1 MKKRVLSLLL
11 CLVFLLTLAPAVTL
25 ADPLQTS
32 GDYRDLHWE
41 YNTTN
46 GRLDLSRA
54 DEGPMPEF
62 EEASDVPWAAFRASI
77 TFVAL
82 NSTFTSISTYAFY
95 GCTALTSFSVPD
107 SVTSIGYG
115 AFQGCTSL
123 RTVTFGTGIR
133 IINAYAFNG
142 CSALT
147 SLNIPN
153 GVTALGNYAFQ
164 NCTSLNSLTIGSGVT
179 SIPAGAFMGCSGLTS
194 LTIPDTV
201 ATLNRNAFRDC
212 SGITS
217 LTMPGNVAIYQDVFT
232 GCTKVQTITLTKG
245 SDKKVGSSNHSPWF
259 KTNANCTVTL
269 VDGITLIDSLAFR
282 YADKLT
288 AVTIPDSMI
297 HVYGN
302 AFDGC
307 TGLKNVYYLG
317 TKAQKDQIQIEGGNV
332 PLTKAKWTF
341 VDTGLNI
348 IQDPADLTV
357 NNGQKATF
365 SVKVKEKNVSCQ
377 WYWMFPGILD
387 EWVPVAPDAGGNK
400 ATLSFVAV
408 LDNNGMQFKC
418 VVRNAAG
425 KEKTTRVATLT
436 VLPVLPVIK
445 TQPKNVK
452 VKSGALVKL
461 SIKATGTGLTY
472 QWLRR
477 NSNAEDWGLIDGATA
492 ANYTFNCTMLDDA
505 SEYCCVVTNAD
516 GYVESNVATL
526 TVIPQP
532 ATIKTHP
539 KSTKVK
545 SGATAK
551 FSVKAT
557 GPNLSYQWFTRPD
570 AQSHWTEMAG
580 ETGANLNLVACMAL
594 NGTQYYCEVRNAD
607 GADASN
613 IATLTVTPVAF
624 AIKTQP
630 KNVKIKAGSKGKF
643 SVKATGAGLGY
654 QWYYL
659 DPNVRNDGWTPI
671 DGATSADYSFT
682 PLNSADGR
690 QYKCLV
696 TSLDGEEEYSAV
708 ASLTVTPVYIEIKTQ
723 PKDVKVKKGA
733 KAKFTV
739 KATGPCLQY
748 QWYAW
753 GPADSA
759 PTLLDGE
766 TSANLTV
773 IATEEYDGCLFFCTV
788 YNDDYPVVSDFAT
801 LTLK

>member
-11 CLVFLLTLAPAVTL
+11 CLVFLLTLLPAVTL
-25 ADPLQTS
+25 ADPQTS

-62 EEASDVPWAAFRASI
+62 EETSDVPWAAFRASI

-95 GCTALTSFSVPD
+95 GCTALTSFDVPA

-115 AFQGCTSL
+115 AFQGCTGL
-123 RTVTFGTGIR
+123 RTLSIGSGVRMIG
-133 IINAYAFNG
+133 AYAFNG

-179 SIPAGAFMGCSGLTS
+179 SIPAAAFMGCTSLTS
-194 LTIPDTV
+194 LEIPDTV
-201 ATLNRNAFRDC
+201 TKLNSSAFRDC

-217 LTMPGNVAIYQDVFT
+217 LTIPGDVTIYQDVFT

-245 SDKKVGSSNHSPWF
+245 MSRKVATSNHTPWF

-269 VDGITLIDSLAFR
+269 ADGIILIDSMAFR

-288 AVTIPDSMI
+288 AITIPDSMI

-302 AFDGC
+302 AFEGC

-348 IQDPADLTV
+348 TQDPADLTV

-387 EWVPVAPDAGGNK
+387 EWVPVAPEVGGNT

-408 LDNNGMQFKC
+408 LDNNGVQFKC

-532 ATIKTHP
+532 ATVKTHP

-551 FSVKAT
+551 FSVKAI

-624 AIKTQP
+624 AIKTNP
-630 KNVKIKAGSKGKF
+630 KNVKVKSGAVAKL
-643 SVKATGAGLGY
+643 SVKATGAGLSY
-654 QWYYL
+654 QWYRIAPRSKNLYG
-659 DPNVRNDGWTPI
+659 DKI
-671 DGATSADYSFT
+671 EGATGADYSFT
-682 PLNSADGR
+682 ACMADDG
-690 QYKCLV
+690 YGYACLV
-696 TSLDGEEEYSAV
+696 TSADGEEQLSAPGI
-708 ASLTVTPVYIEIKTQ
+708 LTVTPAAPKFSTQ
-723 PKDVKVKKGA
+723 PKDAKVKAGDQA
-733 KAKFTV
+733 AFTV
-739 KATGPCLQY
+739 KASGVNVEY
-748 QWYAW
+748 QWYYRTSKEGEW
-753 GPADSA
+753 V
-759 PTLLDGE
+759 LMDGE
-766 TSANLTV
+766 TN
-773 IATEEYDGCLFFCTV
+773 
-788 YNDDYPVVSDFAT
+788 AT
-801 LTLK
+801 LTVQAGEDNFGWQFRCTAAAEGLTVDSKIVTLKKK

>member
-11 CLVFLLTLAPAVTL
+11 CLVFLLTLLPAVTL
-25 ADPLQTS
+25 ADPQTS

-62 EEASDVPWAAFRASI
+62 EETSDVPWAAFRASI

-95 GCTALTSFSVPD
+95 GCTALTSFDVPASVQ
-107 SVTSIGYG
+107 SIGYG

-123 RTVTFGTGIR
+123 RTLSIGSGVR

-179 SIPAGAFMGCSGLTS
+179 SIPAAAFMGCTSLTS
-194 LTIPDTV
+194 LEIPDTV
-201 ATLNRNAFRDC
+201 TKLNSSAFRDC

-217 LTMPGNVAIYQDVFT
+217 LTIPGDVTIYQDVFT

-245 SDKKVGSSNHSPWF
+245 MSRKVATSNHTPWF

-269 VDGITLIDSLAFR
+269 ADGIILIDSMAFR

-288 AVTIPDSMI
+288 AITIPDSMI

-302 AFDGC
+302 AFEGC

-348 IQDPADLTV
+348 TQDPADLTV

-377 WYWMFPGILD
+377 WYWLFPGILD
-387 EWVPVAPDAGGNK
+387 EWVPVAPEVGGNT

-408 LDNNGMQFKC
+408 LDNNGVQFKC

-532 ATIKTHP
+532 ATIKTQP

-557 GPNLSYQWFTRPD
+557 GPNLSYQWYARAD

-613 IATLTVTPVAF
+613 IATLTVTPVAV

-630 KNVKIKAGSKGKF
+630 KAAMTVKSGAKTRI
-643 SVKATGAGLGY
+643 SVKATGPNLKY
-654 QWYYL
+654 QWYKL
-659 DPNVRNDGWTPI
+659 ANGAEDWEAMDGQTKADCTFVATLADNGAQFRCRVWNDDEEKTSGV
-671 DGATSADYSFT
+671 AT
-682 PLNSADGR
+682 
-690 QYKCLV
+690 
-696 TSLDGEEEYSAV
+696 
-708 ASLTVTPVYIEIKTQ
+708 LTVTPVP
-723 PKDVKVKKGA
+723 PKFSTHPRGATVNAGATVTFKA
-733 KAKFTV
+733 KASGGVVT
-739 KATGPCLQY
+739 Y
-748 QWYAW
+748 QWYVKKT
-753 GPADSA
+753 ADGDWE
-759 PTLLDGE
+759 PVNGE
-766 TSANLTV
+766 TGLTLTV
-773 IATEEYDGCLFFCTV
+773 VATAEMNGWQYACQADNTEG
-788 YNDDYPVVSDFAT
+788 PVMSKPAV
-801 LTLK
+801 LKVR

>member
-11 CLVFLLTLAPAVTL
+11 CLVFLLTLLPAVTL
-25 ADPLQTS
+25 ADPQTS

-62 EEASDVPWAAFRASI
+62 EETSDVPWAAFRASI
-77 TFVAL
+77 TSIAL

-95 GCTALTSFSVPD
+95 GCNITSFDVPASVQ
-107 SVTSIGYG
+107 SIGYG

-123 RTVTFGTGIR
+123 RTLSIGSGVRMIG
-133 IINAYAFNG
+133 AYAFNG
-142 CSALT
+142 CSVLT

-179 SIPAGAFMGCSGLTS
+179 SIPVGAFMGCSGLAS

-245 SDKKVGSSNHSPWF
+245 SDNKVGSSNHSPWF

-269 VDGITLIDSLAFR
+269 ADGITLIDSQAFR

-288 AVTIPDSMI
+288 AITIPDSMI

-387 EWVPVAPDAGGNK
+387 EWVPVAPEVGGNT

-557 GPNLSYQWFTRPD
+557 GPDLSYQWFTRPD

-723 PKDVKVKKGA
+723 PKDVKVKKGG

-748 QWYAW
+748 QWYRKTAPDGDW
-753 GPADSA
+753 ELIDGATAASYTVVAAEDNNGWQFYCRVWNDDEFVDSA
-759 PTLLDGE
+759 P
-766 TSANLTV
+766 A
-773 IATEEYDGCLFFCTV
+773 A
-788 YNDDYPVVSDFAT
+788 